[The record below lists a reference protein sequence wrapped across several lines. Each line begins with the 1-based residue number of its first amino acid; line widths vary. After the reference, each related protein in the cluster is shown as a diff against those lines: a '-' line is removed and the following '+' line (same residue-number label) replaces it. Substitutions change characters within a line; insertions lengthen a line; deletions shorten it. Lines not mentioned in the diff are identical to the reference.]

1 MSLLVFQ
8 HERHEPPA
16 VLGSVLRD
24 HGHRLRVIEL
34 FAGQPLP
41 PDLDDV
47 DGIVSM
53 GGSPNVDQ
61 THEHPWIAGE
71 MALLKQAH
79 ERSIP
84 IVGIC
89 LGAQLIAA
97 ALGGKVAPMAT
108 PEAGWANVKQ
118 AFPGTIDTI
127 FGGIPWDTMQ
137 MHLHGQEV
145 TALPPGGTPLAGSK
159 LCKTQAFRVGMTTYG
174 FQYHFEWN
182 HTDIARAANDPLVAR
197 AGVTA
202 ESISQGSEG
211 HVPGDRGLGDRLC
224 ETIALLLFPI
234 DRLRD

>member
-16 VLGSVLRD
+16 VLGSILRNQ
-24 HGHRLRVIEL
+24 GHRLRVIEL
-34 FAGQPLP
+34 FAGQPVP

-61 THEHPWIAGE
+61 AADYPWMAAE
-71 MALLKQAH
+71 MAMIKQAH
-79 ERSIP
+79 DRSIP
-84 IVGIC
+84 IVGVC

-127 FGGIPWDTMQ
+127 YGGIPWDTMQ
-137 MHLHGQEV
+137 VHMHGQEV

-174 FQYHFEWN
+174 FQYHFEWDHN
-182 HTDIARAANDPLVAR
+182 DIAQAARDPLVAK

-202 ESISQGSEG
+202 ESITKGLEQHYPSY
-211 HVPGDRGLGDRLC
+211 RRLGDRLC
-224 ETIALLLFPI
+224 ETIALMLFPI

>member
-8 HERHEPPA
+8 HDRTEPPA
-16 VLGSVLRD
+16 VLGSILRD
-24 HGHRLRVIEL
+24 HGHRLRVVEL
-34 FAGQPLP
+34 FDGQPLP

-61 THEHPWIAGE
+61 AAEYPWIAGE

-79 ERSIP
+79 DRSIP
-84 IVGIC
+84 IVGVC

-97 ALGGKVAPMAT
+97 ALGGKVAAMAT

-118 AFPGTIDTI
+118 SFPGTIDTI
-127 FGGIPWDTMQ
+127 YQGIPWDTMQ
-137 MHLHGQEV
+137 VHMHGQEV
-145 TALPPGGTPLAGSK
+145 TTLPPGGTPLAGSK

-174 FQYHFEWN
+174 FQYHFEWDRN
-182 HTDIARAANDPLVAR
+182 GIVEASKDGLVGK

-202 ESISQGSEG
+202 ESIVQGIEQHYHSY
-211 HVPGDRGLGDRLC
+211 RRLGDRLC
-224 ETIALLLFPI
+224 ETIALMLFPL
-234 DRLRD
+234 DRRRD